1 MNHFVI
7 VASVATA
14 IIGLNLP
21 EQAISFAHPEA
32 HEGKSGATGAN
43 LQLAQRLFNQTPS
56 FFDEGQK
63 ILDREIQ
70 RMQAPPSNPQL
81 TVETKHWQPIISK
94 AGKFSIWMPPGII
107 SDETK
112 TLETS
117 VGSLNYQVIASQ
129 NKSSRFLVA
138 RTDDLQASQLKNPAS
153 LFDAVRNAIL
163 AKTGL
168 PLTSDRPI
176 SLGNYEGR
184 ELITQNQTD
193 AFAFKIYLVE
203 RRLYV
208 LAAKQKGVDV
218 PSENAVN
225 FFKSFQLLN

>member
-1 MNHFVI
+1 MNHYII
-7 VASVATA
+7 VASFATA
-14 IIGLNLP
+14 WLGLDLP
-21 EQAISFAHPEA
+21 SQAITFAHPETR
-32 HEGKSGATGAN
+32 EVKSRVTGAD
-43 LQLAQRLFNQTPS
+43 LRLAQRLFNQQPS
-56 FFDEGQK
+56 FFDQGQK

-70 RMQAPPSNPQL
+70 RLQAPPSNPQL

-94 AGKFSIWMPPGII
+94 AGKFSIWMPPGIL

-129 NKSSRFLVA
+129 DTSSRFLVA
-138 RTDDLQASQLKNPAS
+138 RTEDLQASQLKHPSA
-153 LFDAVRNAIL
+153 LFDAVRDAIL

-208 LAAKQKGVDV
+208 LAAKQKGIDAL
-218 PSENAVN
+218 SENAVT